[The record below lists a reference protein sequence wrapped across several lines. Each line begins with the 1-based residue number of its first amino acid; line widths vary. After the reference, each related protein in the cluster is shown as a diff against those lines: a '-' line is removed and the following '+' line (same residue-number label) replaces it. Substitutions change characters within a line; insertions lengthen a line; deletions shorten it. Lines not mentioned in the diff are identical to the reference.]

1 MDLSYGPEYE
11 TFRAEVADFLA
22 RNWPPREGDGEDRD
36 AQVTEFRRRATERG
50 YVYRGIPKKYGG
62 SEQPADLLRARIIG
76 EEFARVH
83 APRELPGGGVGHLV
97 GTLLECGT
105 EWQRQQ
111 FIPKTLTGEYF
122 WAQGYSEPGAGSDLA
137 SLRTRAELVG
147 DKWVINGQ
155 KIWSSYA
162 YKAQYMFLLARTE
175 PQASRHRGIS
185 YLLLD
190 LHQPGVEIRRIRQI
204 TGQSEF
210 CEVFFTD
217 ATTPAEWIVGNR
229 GEGWNISRVTLK
241 HERSSGRG
249 VDWNAA
255 HFSWLVELAKRSLYD
270 GRPAIESPEIRRQLA
285 VIQGYVEAMRYSS
298 YRQVSMEAQGEDP
311 GMFRS
316 LMKLTGSEIAEKI
329 AMLGSRLVGDE
340 LMLLDMDSRREVRRG
355 SDRWVHLLM
364 SSLVMAIAGG
374 SSNIQRNIIAERNLG
389 LPRDNT

>member
-11 TFRAEVADFLA
+11 AFRAEVASFLA
-22 RNWPPREGDGEDRD
+22 DSWPPREGPDRD
-36 AQVTEFRRRATERG
+36 GQIAAFRQKATARG
-50 YVYRGIPKKYGG
+50 YLYRGIPKKYGG
-62 SEQPADLLRARIIG
+62 SEQPADLLKARIIG

-83 APRELPGGGVGHLV
+83 APRELAGAGVGHLV

-105 EWQRQQ
+105 EWQKDR
-111 FIPKTLTGEYF
+111 FIEKTLSGEYF

-155 KIWSSYA
+155 KIWSSFA

-175 PQASRHRGIS
+175 PNAARHRGIS
-185 YLLLD
+185 YLLMD
-190 LHQPGVEIRRIRQI
+190 LRQPGVTIRRIRQI

-210 CEVFFTD
+210 CEVFFD
-217 ATTPAEWIVGNR
+217 NAETPADWIVGAR
-229 GEGWNISRVTLK
+229 GEGWRISTVTLK

-249 VDWNAA
+249 VDWASA
-255 HFSWLVELAKRSLYD
+255 HFAWLVEFAKRAQYD

-285 VIQGYVEAMRYSS
+285 MIQGYVEAMRYSS
-298 YRQVSMEAQGEDP
+298 YRQVSMEAQGENP

-316 LMKLTGSEIAEKI
+316 LMKLTGSEIAQKI
-329 AMLGSRLVGDE
+329 AALGSRLVGDD
-340 LMLLDMDSRREVRRG
+340 LMLLDLDSSRESRRG
-355 SDRWVHLLM
+355 SDRWVHLVM

-374 SSNIQRNIIAERNLG
+374 SSNIQRNIIAERSLG
-389 LPRDNT
+389 LPRDNG